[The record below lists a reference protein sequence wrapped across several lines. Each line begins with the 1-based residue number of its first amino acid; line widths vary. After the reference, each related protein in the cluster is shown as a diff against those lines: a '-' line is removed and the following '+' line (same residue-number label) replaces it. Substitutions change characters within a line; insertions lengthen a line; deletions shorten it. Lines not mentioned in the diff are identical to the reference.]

1 MFPSFR
7 KHDRDEAGMHFQF
20 NVASPATATTA
31 SSDCPPPT
39 TDLAELLRG
48 ILEAQ
53 HEQIRL
59 LRHQVA
65 AHDTGGKWRSFLE
78 RWKEDFGT
86 LPAACK
92 KALPHLER
100 AYMTLISDLA
110 AHLDE
115 QGEDTT
121 TNEFAL
127 SEFLDR
133 FGVRLNQLGTILSL
147 VGPLAEIAGP
157 AEQKK

>member
-1 MFPSFR
+1 ML
-7 KHDRDEAGMHFQF
+7 FQF
-20 NVASPATATTA
+20 HVASAATSTTA

-65 AHDTGGKWRSFLE
+65 AHDASGKWRSFLE
-78 RWKEDFGT
+78 RWKDDFGS
-86 LPAACK
+86 LPAECK

-100 AYMTLISDLA
+100 AYMTLISELA
-110 AHLDE
+110 SHLDE

-121 TNEFAL
+121 GNEFAL

-133 FGVRLNQLGTILSL
+133 FGIRLNQLGAILSL
-147 VGPLAEIAGP
+147 VGPLAEIAGS

>member
-1 MFPSFR
+1 
-7 KHDRDEAGMHFQF
+7 MHFQF
-20 NVASPATATTA
+20 NVASAATSTTVTPDSA
-31 SSDCPPPT
+31 PPS
-39 TDLAELLRG
+39 TDLADILRQ
-48 ILEAQ
+48 ILESQ
-53 HEQIRL
+53 REQVHL
-59 LRHQVA
+59 LQRQVT
-65 AHDTGGKWRSFLE
+65 AHDAGGRWRSFLE
-78 RWKEDFGT
+78 RWKEDFGS
-86 LPAACK
+86 LPSACK

-100 AYMTLISDLA
+100 AYMTLISELA

-121 TNEFAL
+121 ANEFAL

-133 FGVRLNQLGTILSL
+133 FGVRLNQLGAILSL